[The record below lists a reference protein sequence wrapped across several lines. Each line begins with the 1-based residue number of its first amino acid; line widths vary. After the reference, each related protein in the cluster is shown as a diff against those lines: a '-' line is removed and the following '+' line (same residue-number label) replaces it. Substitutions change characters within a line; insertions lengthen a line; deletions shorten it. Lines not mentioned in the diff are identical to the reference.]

1 MSKPLGVAVI
11 GAGMAGKAHAAAYR
25 TASTLYNPTLPE
37 IRLVSIGDVN
47 AEFGRAAATRF
58 GYERH
63 DSSWQ
68 AIAEADDIDVVS
80 VVIANSLHREVVEG
94 LLAAGKHVLCEKPLS
109 DTLADARAMAGAA
122 RAAEE
127 RGVLGRIGFTYRR
140 TPGIAAIRELIQ
152 DGTLGRP
159 LHFSGRYWTDY
170 GCSAQ
175 APMSWRYK
183 GGPGSGALADV
194 GSHLAY
200 VGEFLCGDIQ
210 TVSGG
215 QLSTAITQ
223 RPLPLG
229 AVMGHDHA
237 AVSDIFEPVENDDV
251 ASFSAEFSSCIGS
264 LSVSRV
270 AAGHANSL
278 MFEVFCENGAAVFDQ
293 RRPSEI
299 GLFLNEGPSAQ
310 NGYRQVILGPDHPYI
325 AGGLPMDAPSVGF
338 GQNDAFGYQARAF
351 LEEVA
356 GLPEAESLPRNA
368 TFDEGVRNMEIL
380 DAVVASAAGSGRRV
394 EVPSAQ
400 KPAPAVVR

>member
-1 MSKPLGVAVI
+1 MAESLGVAVI

-25 TASTLYNPTLPE
+25 TASALYSPVLPPV
-37 IRLVSIGDVN
+37 RLVSIGDVN
-47 AEFGRAAATRF
+47 AEFGSLAARRF
-58 GYERH
+58 GYERN
-63 DSSWQ
+63 DTSWQ

-109 DTLADARAMAGAA
+109 DSLEDARAMADAA
-122 RAAEE
+122 RNASSIA
-127 RGVLGRIGFTYRR
+127 RIGFTFRR
-140 TPGIAAIRELIQ
+140 TPGIAYIRDLIRT
-152 DGTLGRP
+152 GVLGKV

-170 GCSAQ
+170 GFSPS

-200 VGEFLCGDIQ
+200 VSEFLCGDIRSI
-210 TVSGG
+210 SGG
-215 QLSTAITQ
+215 RLSTAIDK

-229 AVMGHDHA
+229 AVIGHDHA
-237 AVSDIFEPVENDDV
+237 AVSDTFEAVENDDY
-251 ASFSAEFSSCIGS
+251 AAFNAEFENGAGS
-264 LSVSRV
+264 FEVSRV

-278 MFEVFCENGAAVFDQ
+278 NFEVFCENGAAKFDQ

-299 GLFLNEGPSAQ
+299 QLFLNDGSGNE
-310 NGYRQVILGPDHPYI
+310 NGYRQVILGPGHPYI
-325 AGGLPMDAPSVGF
+325 AGGLAMDAPEVGF

-356 GLPEAESLPRNA
+356 GLSEADSLPRCA
-368 TFDEGVRNMEIL
+368 TFEEGVRNMEL
-380 DAVVASAAGSGRRV
+380 LGAVTESALNNG
-394 EVPSAQ
+394 
-400 KPAPAVVR
+400 KKITL